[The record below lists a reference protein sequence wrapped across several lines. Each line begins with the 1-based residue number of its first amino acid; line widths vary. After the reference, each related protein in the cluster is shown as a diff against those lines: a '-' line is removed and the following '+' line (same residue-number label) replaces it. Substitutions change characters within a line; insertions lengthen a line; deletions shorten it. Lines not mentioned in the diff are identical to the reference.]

1 MKDDLDNLEDVNKNI
16 EDDNIGENNDENSS
30 DSFLKID
37 PIKGLDSSNIK
48 IDIPKTEIKKEV
60 ETPKKQAYKQT
71 KDNDK
76 EETKTVEDDLQNNNK
91 PKGNSKIIKIGIVAL
106 IILLCLGGGYFAYSK
121 FMVRDESE
129 NLAGNTVTEEIIEE
143 SPQEVPIKEANNITE
158 TPIVEPVAEN
168 FQEQEEVK
176 EEPVI
181 EDKNTVEDDLD
192 LIVLE
197 TVYDEVINKG
207 NEAYLYNFSS
217 DELAIIRNTLY
228 ARRGYKF
235 KKKEYQKYFGEKY
248 WYNPTTS
255 SQNILTKN
263 EEKLANIIKRY
274 E

>member
-1 MKDDLDNLEDVNKNI
+1 MENPRITAKQISNKI
-16 EDDNIGENNDENSS
+16 ENNSVN
-30 DSFLKID
+30 
-37 PIKGLDSSNIK
+37 
-48 IDIPKTEIKKEV
+48 TVEIS
-60 ETPKKQAYKQT
+60 
-71 KDNDK
+71 K
-76 EETKTVEDDLQNNNK
+76 EETDTLAALEK
-91 PKGNSKIIKIGIVAL
+91 P
-106 IILLCLGGGYFAYSK
+106 
-121 FMVRDESE
+121 
-129 NLAGNTVTEEIIEE
+129 IE
-143 SPQEVPIKEANNITE
+143 K
-158 TPIVEPVAEN
+158 PIVEDL
-168 FQEQEEVK
+168 QEQEEVK

-207 NEAYLYNFSS
+207 NEDYLYNFTPS
-217 DELAIIRNTLY
+217 ELAIIRNTLY

>member
-1 MKDDLDNLEDVNKNI
+1 MKDDLEDVNKNI

-30 DSFLKID
+30 DNFLKID
-37 PIKGLDSSNIK
+37 PIKSLDSSNIK
-48 IDIPKTEIKKEV
+48 IEV
-60 ETPKKQAYKQT
+60 ETLKKQVDKQT
-71 KDNDK
+71 KDENK
-76 EETKTVEDDLQNNNK
+76 EEAKITEDDLQNNNK
-91 PKGNSKIIKIGIVAL
+91 PKGNSKLIKIGIVAL

-129 NLAGNTVTEEIIEE
+129 NLVGNTVTEEIIEE

-168 FQEQEEVK
+168 VQEQEEVK

-207 NEAYLYNFSS
+207 NEDYLYNFTPS
-217 DELAIIRNTLY
+217 ELAIIRNTLY

>member
-1 MKDDLDNLEDVNKNI
+1 MKDDLDNLEDINENI
-16 EDDNIGENNDENSS
+16 ENDNMGENNDEVSS
-30 DSFLKID
+30 DNFLKID
-37 PIKGLDSSNIK
+37 PIKSLDSSNIK
-48 IDIPKTEIKKEV
+48 IEIPKTEIKKEV
-60 ETPKKQAYKQT
+60 ETPKKQADKQT

-76 EETKTVEDDLQNNNK
+76 EKTKIAEDDLQNNNK

-121 FMVRDESE
+121 FMVSDESE
-129 NLAGNTVTEEIIEE
+129 NLADNTVTEEVIEE
-143 SPQEVPIKEANNITE
+143 SPQEAPVEEASNTTE
-158 TPIVEPVAEN
+158 TPVVEPVAEN

-207 NEAYLYNFSS
+207 NEDYLYNFTPS
-217 DELAIIRNTLY
+217 ELAIIRNTLY

>member
-1 MKDDLDNLEDVNKNI
+1 MKDDLDNLEDIDENI
-16 EDDNIGENNDENSS
+16 ENDNMGENNDENSS

-129 NLAGNTVTEEIIEE
+129 NLAGNIVTEEIIEE

-158 TPIVEPVAEN
+158 TPIV
-168 FQEQEEVK
+168 
-176 EEPVI
+176 
-181 EDKNTVEDDLD
+181 
-192 LIVLE
+192 
-197 TVYDEVINKG
+197 
-207 NEAYLYNFSS
+207 
-217 DELAIIRNTLY
+217 
-228 ARRGYKF
+228 GYKF

>member
-91 PKGNSKIIKIGIVAL
+91 PKGNSKIIKIGIVVL

-143 SPQEVPIKEANNITE
+143 SPQEVPIKEANNI
-158 TPIVEPVAEN
+158 
-168 FQEQEEVK
+168 
-176 EEPVI
+176 
-181 EDKNTVEDDLD
+181 
-192 LIVLE
+192 
-197 TVYDEVINKG
+197 NKG
-207 NEAYLYNFSS
+207 NEDYLYNFTPS
-217 DELAIIRNTLY
+217 ELAIIRNTLY

>member
-1 MKDDLDNLEDVNKNI
+1 MKDDLDDINENI
-16 EDDNIGENNDENSS
+16 ENGNMEENNDEVSS
-30 DSFLKID
+30 DNFLKID
-37 PIKGLDSSNIK
+37 PIKSLDSSNIK
-48 IDIPKTEIKKEV
+48 IEV
-60 ETPKKQAYKQT
+60 ETLKKQVDKQI
-71 KDNDK
+71 KDENKK
-76 EETKTVEDDLQNNNK
+76 EAKITEDDLQNNNK

-121 FMVRDESE
+121 FMVRDENE

-168 FQEQEEVK
+168 VQEQEEVK

-207 NEAYLYNFSS
+207 NEDYLYNFTPS
-217 DELAIIRNTLY
+217 ELAIIRNTLY

-235 KKKEYQKYFGEKY
+235 KKKEYQRYFGEKY